1 MPQPQHY
8 LSVVPFAVFERP
20 SCSKCRASMR
30 VASITP
36 VGGVDLHSF
45 ECAVCN
51 FAIEILAAHEDPKKS
66 NGYWLQ
72 GHLRPVK

>member
-1 MPQPQHY
+1 
-8 LSVVPFAVFERP
+8 
-20 SCSKCRASMR
+20 MR
-30 VASITP
+30 LASITP

-66 NGYWLQ
+66 NGHWLQ
-72 GHLRPVK
+72 GHLHPVK

>member
-1 MPQPQHY
+1 
-8 LSVVPFAVFERP
+8 
-20 SCSKCRASMR
+20 MR
-30 VASITP
+30 LASITP

-66 NGYWLQ
+66 NGHWLQ
-72 GHLRPVK
+72 GHLRPAK